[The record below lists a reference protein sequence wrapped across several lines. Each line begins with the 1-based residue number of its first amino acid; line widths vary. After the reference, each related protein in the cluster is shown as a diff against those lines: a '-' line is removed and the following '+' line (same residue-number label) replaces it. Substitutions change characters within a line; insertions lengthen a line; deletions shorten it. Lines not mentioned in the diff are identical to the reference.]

1 VIVQSWHCVGAEV
14 LNVNAAAPAAA
25 ARSEMAVRMVGGV
38 DRDEVD
44 NRHLLALLGGNR
56 DLGRGRGVGE
66 GATDAGVVKERQR

>member
-1 VIVQSWHCVGAEV
+1 
-14 LNVNAAAPAAA
+14 
-25 ARSEMAVRMVGGV
+25 MVGGV